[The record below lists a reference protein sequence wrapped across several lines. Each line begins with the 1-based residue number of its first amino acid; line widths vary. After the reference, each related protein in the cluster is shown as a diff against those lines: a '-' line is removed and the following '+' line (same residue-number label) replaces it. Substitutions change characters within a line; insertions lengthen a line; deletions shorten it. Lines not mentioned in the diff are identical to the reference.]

1 MEVSVKLISI
11 FTKYGKNLDNG
22 TVILK
27 EGDTV
32 ATLAQRLGLPMKYV
46 RLVFVN
52 GKQVGL
58 DYTLSQGDSVFFLPP
73 ALGGG

>member
-1 MEVSVKLISI
+1 MEVSVKLISN
-11 FTKYGKNLDNG
+11 FLVYEKNLHQG
-22 TVILK
+22 KATV
-27 EGDTV
+27 EDGDTV
-32 ATLAQRLGLPMKYV
+32 ETLARKLGLPMKYV

-58 DYTLSQGDSVFFLPP
+58 ESVLSQDDSVFFLPP